1 MDNDLHTPI
10 EQLLR
15 SIPKI
20 WGTFDID
27 SLSQAEQDALARL
40 TAAGLVERRHR
51 MRLRMISRNDGFD
64 ATFEAT
70 GCCGLIDALGGLL
83 RQAFDE
89 WETDFVAWKKRDDA
103 APPFVVECIQPSH
116 WRLTTDGVLARSD
129 LDADETA
136 RRCVFDFVLR
146 QGIFDGKARL
156 LDNKILHPPHVR
168 GQGRLIACEKISED
182 ARQAAVVNIG
192 NFGPNGETLSQVLEH
207 VSSQPLESVYCSIDC
222 ATRSITIGSKKF
234 TITSENQWDFVRRLI
249 QGLKDGE
256 LVPRLEGETDY
267 KNSVDGLRR
276 KLSRKNL
283 HHIIISNNDGYKL
296 HPSVNII
303 NTGQIGIRRTK
314 S

>member
-116 WRLTTDGVLARSD
+116 WRLTTDGVSARSD

-192 NFGPNGETLSQVLEH
+192 NFGPNGETLSQVLEQWFTQKT
-207 VSSQPLESVYCSIDC
+207 STEKPN
-222 ATRSITIGSKKF
+222 ATATTEPETTATDWGRSDHKATVCRWIRARYLKNGKTNKAEVIRAALAYFGLPADYERRVRTEYDKRHKK
-234 TITSENQWDFVRRLI
+234 
-249 QGLKDGE
+249 
-256 LVPRLEGETDY
+256 
-267 KNSVDGLRR
+267 
-276 KLSRKNL
+276 
-283 HHIIISNNDGYKL
+283 
-296 HPSVNII
+296 
-303 NTGQIGIRRTK
+303 
-314 S
+314 